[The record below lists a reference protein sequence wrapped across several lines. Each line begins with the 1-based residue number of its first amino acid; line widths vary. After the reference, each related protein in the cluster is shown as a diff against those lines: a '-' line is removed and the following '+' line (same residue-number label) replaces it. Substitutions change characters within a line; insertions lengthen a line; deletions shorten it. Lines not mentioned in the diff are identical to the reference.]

1 MIRNHRSPTRRATGP
16 DRLTVEAVW
25 DRAGGR
31 CEISGVP
38 LSGVRGEDFHVHHRR
53 PRRMGGSRDPET
65 NDVENL
71 LLLSPEAHE
80 HVERNRSEAY
90 ERGWLV
96 RQEAIPAAV
105 PVVVLVGGQVA
116 RVLLTDDAQYR
127 PVEDVDLPEVG

>member
-1 MIRNHRSPTRRATGP
+1 VIRNRRSPVRRATGP

-25 DRAGGR
+25 GRSGGR
-31 CEISGVP
+31 CEISGVQ
-38 LSGVRGEDFHVHHRR
+38 LAGRRGEDFHVHHRR

-65 NDVENL
+65 NGVENL

-96 RQEAIPAAV
+96 RQDAIPAAV
-105 PVVVLVGGQVA
+105 PVIVMVDGQPA
-116 RVLLTDDAQYR
+116 LVLLTDDAGYA
-127 PVEDVDLPEVG
+127 PAEEVA

>member
-1 MIRNHRSPTRRATGP
+1 MTIRNHRSPVRRATGP

-38 LSGVRGEDFHVHHRR
+38 LSGERGRDWHVHHRR
-53 PRRMGGSRDPET
+53 PRRMGGSRLADT
-65 NDVENL
+65 NSVENL

-80 HVERNRSEAY
+80 HVEKNRTEAY

-96 RQEAIPAAV
+96 RQDAIPAAV
-105 PVVVLVGGQVA
+105 PVIVMVDGLVA
-116 RVLLTDDAQYR
+116 RVLLTDDAAYA
-127 PVEDVDLPEVG
+127 PVDEVA

>member
-1 MIRNHRSPTRRATGP
+1 MTIRSHRSPTRRSTGP
-16 DRLTVEAVW
+16 SRLTVEALW
-25 DRAGGR
+25 GRAGGL

-38 LSGVRGEDFHVHHRR
+38 LAGVRGEDFHVHHRR

-80 HVERNRSEAY
+80 HVERNRTEAY

-96 RQEAIPAAV
+96 RQDAVPAAV
-105 PVVVLVGGQVA
+105 PVVVMVDGRPAL
-116 RVLLTDDAQYR
+116 VLLTDDAGYA
-127 PVEDVDLPEVG
+127 PVEEVA